1 MAISELG
8 SFLRARRAMLNPA
21 DFGRSDSSRRRVSGL
36 RRTEVAELAQISVEY
51 YTELEQGRG
60 RRPSDQVV
68 AALAR
73 ALRLDRD
80 ERDYLFGLAGIVAPP
95 VYGPAAYVEAAL
107 LALLDLLSGVPA
119 QLFTDLYELVAQND
133 LAAAL
138 LAEPLSGN
146 GAATSQVC
154 RWFLDPNAARTRYPQ
169 ATRDSMSRSY
179 VADLRATSGRHP
191 GDRRVDDLIARLR
204 RGSAEFAELWDAA
217 AVHVHRSGP
226 HQVLHPAIGL
236 LDLECTGMLSAD
248 GRHRLVWYVPRPGTE
263 AAQQLQLLTVVG
275 STRLSPP
282 DHLF

>member
-21 DFGRSDSSRRRVSGL
+21 DFGRSESSRRRVPGL

-95 VYGPAAYVEAAL
+95 VYGPAAHVEAAL

-138 LAEPLSGN
+138 LAEPLSGT
-146 GAATSQVC
+146 GAASQVG
-154 RWFLDPNAARTRYPQ
+154 RWFLDPDAARTRYPQ

-191 GDRRVDDLIARLR
+191 GDRRVDDLIAQLR
-204 RGSAEFAELWDAA
+204 RGSAEFAALWGAA

-226 HQVLHPAIGL
+226 HQVLHPEVGL
-236 LDLECTGMLSAD
+236 VDLECTGMLSTD
-248 GRHRLVWYVPRPGTE
+248 GRHRLVWYAPSPGTE

-275 STRLSPP
+275 STGLTTLASS
-282 DHLF
+282 